1 MTIFRPCID
10 LHDGQV
16 KQIVGSTLFDPSNRS
31 SVADDLVVNFVSER
45 TAAWFAEKYKSDNLQ
60 GGHLIQLGPGNEAA
74 ALGALAAFPGGLQ
87 LGGGISLHN
96 AARWLDRGASHV
108 IVTSC
113 LFDDAGRFLEQNL
126 IELEREIGASRLV
139 IDLSCKR
146 TTQGWM
152 VAKDRWQTLT
162 DLPVNHE
169 TLERLANYCDEFLI
183 HAADVEGLCQG
194 VDAELIGLLGA
205 WGGIPMTYAGGV
217 ASMDDIRLVSAV
229 GEGKVDVTV
238 GSSLDVFGGS
248 GVAYRDLLDWNQS
261 RRLS

>member
-10 LHDGQV
+10 LHDGHV
-16 KQIVGSTLFDPSNRS
+16 KQIVGSTLSDPNNRS
-31 SVADDLVVNFVSER
+31 GMGDDLVVNFVSEQS
-45 TAAWFAEKYKSDNLQ
+45 AMWFAEKYKADNLP
-60 GGHLIQLGPGNEAA
+60 GGHVIQLGPGNEKAA
-74 ALGALAAFPGGLQ
+74 IGALSAFPGGLQ
-87 LGGGISLHN
+87 LGGGIRKDN

-113 LFDDAGRFLEQNL
+113 LFDESGHFLEEEL
-126 IELEREIGASRLV
+126 IGLEREIGASRLV

-146 TTQGWM
+146 TGQGWM

-169 TLERLANYCDEFLI
+169 TLDYLAGYCEEFLI
-183 HAADVEGLCQG
+183 HAADVEGLSQG
-194 VDAELIGLLGA
+194 VDAELIGLLGT

-217 ASMDDIRLVSAV
+217 ASMDDVLRVSKV

-238 GSSLDVFGGS
+238 GSSLDIFGGD
-248 GVAYRDLLDWNQS
+248 GVAYRDLVEWNHS
-261 RRLS
+261 SECP